1 MYLEEQQISPFAS
14 LRYWMHTFTRV
25 VMNTLRPVMVRWLSP
40 NRLEVEG
47 EEIDMDKYR
56 AFLQSQMGRLEKMV
70 KDNVLLGIA
79 LDDIGID
86 LRISKHM
93 DTGDEVTVGYGVL
106 TPELAQRSPGSG
118 TVTMD
123 NADSDRLFI
132 QMVKEEA
139 LGLLVGT
146 SGIIWDGSKS
156 AVWLRD
162 IHSAWGLFWCL
173 YHVLAGQAGRTT
185 EEDVLNITNTLG
197 GRRHAF
203 GEGESIAV
211 ISNYHKGAH
220 NSNMYKHILRLLPY
234 RLARIML
241 ILVRIVRPIELSAL
255 LEFGRFNGKEQEVIT
270 TYQTALFATWGKR
283 WDAKTGQ
290 QTRLLANW
298 FLGGLGVRMG
308 VRKYRHFAAAIA
320 REYIKTPEVD
330 ALSVASDQQAA
341 HERVTSDVNYA
352 QSEVSRILPPSR
364 RQLYLKV
371 STMWHEVHGFETF
384 PAVKE

>member
-1 MYLEEQQISPFAS
+1 MYLEEHQISPFAS

-25 VMNTLRPVMVRWLSP
+25 VLNTLRPVMVRWLNP
-40 NRLEVEG
+40 KCLEVEG

-56 AFLQSQMGRLEKMV
+56 AFLQSQMGRLEEMV
-70 KDNVLLGIA
+70 KDNVLFGIV
-79 LDDIGID
+79 LEDIGID
-86 LRISKHM
+86 LQISKHVE
-93 DTGDEVTVGYGVL
+93 TGDEVTVGYGVL
-106 TPELAQRSPGSG
+106 TPELAQGSPGSD
-118 TVTMD
+118 TVTID
-123 NADSDRLFI
+123 NADSDRLFLR
-132 QMVKEEA
+132 MVKEKA
-139 LGLLVGT
+139 LGLSVGT
-146 SGIIWDGSKS
+146 SGIIWDGNKS
-156 AVWLRD
+156 VIWLRD
-162 IHSAWGLFWCL
+162 IHSAWSLLWCL

-185 EEDVLNITNTLG
+185 EEDVLNITNTLE
-197 GRRHAF
+197 GRRHVF
-203 GEGESIAV
+203 GEGESIAI

-255 LEFGRFNGKEQEVIT
+255 LEFGQFHGKEQEVVA

-283 WDAKTGQ
+283 WNAKTGQ

-298 FLGGLGVRMG
+298 FEEGLGVRMG

-320 REYIKTPEVD
+320 REYIKAPEVD

-371 STMWHEVHGFETF
+371 STMWHKVHVFGTF
-384 PAVKE
+384 SAAEE